1 MHQHYTIYV
10 HAHNDNGV
18 LPRILLAF
26 SRRQVKVQALQF
38 FDLEPQ
44 RPADMQFEVD
54 CNQSQIKTLITQLK
68 RIVEVSHVWA
78 DETAVDETMSTPA
91 RLAAV

>member
-1 MHQHYTIYV
+1 MHLHYTIYV
-10 HAHNDNGV
+10 HAHNEIGV

-26 SRRQVKVQALQF
+26 SRRRIKVQVLQF
-38 FDLEPQ
+38 FDLESR

-54 CNQSQIKTLITQLK
+54 CDQSQIEALIAQLK
-68 RIVEVSHVWA
+68 RIVEVSQVWA
-78 DETAVDETMSTPA
+78 DETALDEAMITPA

>member
-1 MHQHYTIYV
+1 MNLHYTIYV
-10 HAHNDNGV
+10 HAHNEIGV

-26 SRRQVKVQALQF
+26 SRRRIKVQVLQF
-38 FDLEPQ
+38 FDLESR

-54 CNQSQIKTLITQLK
+54 CDQPQVDALVAQLK
-68 RIVEVSHVWA
+68 RIVEVSQVWA
-78 DETAVDETMSTPA
+78 DETALDEAMTTPA